1 MMIPPIGNKKANA
14 SPMIAPCAICACSLT
29 RWLKPGCPT
38 DPPELWLAA
47 VAVGKPA
54 DAVPLPVACA
64 EAKNGLRELP
74 PFAFWRL
81 KFRFPMMSCWER
93 LAVWLSDFGELP
105 LNAHIQAVLLAV
117 RSILPVSQLAQLE
130 PIIGPP
136 VLLTIA
142 RPDHVLK
149 LIIPHTANIGSH
161 NAIDD
166 ARALQQ
172 RHLSLAIV

>member
-1 MMIPPIGNKKANA
+1 M
-14 SPMIAPCAICACSLT
+14 
-29 RWLKPGCPT
+29 
-38 DPPELWLAA
+38 WLAA

-130 PIIGPP
+130 PINWTTGP
-136 VLLTIA
+136 VSDCASRSCVEINYT
-142 RPDHVLK
+142 
-149 LIIPHTANIGSH
+149 TYSEYW
-161 NAIDD
+161 
-166 ARALQQ
+166 Q
-172 RHLSLAIV
+172 S

>member
-14 SPMIAPCAICACSLT
+14 SPMIAPCPISACILT
-29 RWLKPGCPT
+29 RRLKPGSAT
-38 DPPELWLAA
+38 DPPDLWA

-117 RSILPVSQLAQLE
+117 RSIVPVSQLAQLE

-136 VLLTIA
+136 VLLAIA

-149 LIIPHTANIGSH
+149 LRIPHTANIGSH